1 MSLVFVVNNAHIR
14 SLNNLMD
21 NIHTYLLFT
30 LDFDPQM
37 ENREEAVKVVKVN
50 LFSI

>member
-1 MSLVFVVNNAHIR
+1 MLSNYFYTY
-14 SLNNLMD
+14 M
-21 NIHTYLLFT
+21 YLLFA
-30 LDFDPQM
+30 LHFDPQM